1 MMEMIL
7 LFFFMFSFLL
17 IAGVFYLFIL
27 LDSKVERRINYYF
40 DINKSIKNKKSRKER
55 IKMYSSSLKRMN
67 EVVRDKLSNI
77 DQEKIDQMLKSAGV
91 KLNPEEYIM
100 LKWFYT
106 AIGAGLFYF
115 ISGSVFFLIPGG
127 ILGYVMPNVWL
138 KRRIRTRIQRFNEGL
153 PDMITTI
160 VGSLRSGYSFSQ
172 ALKTVAEEC
181 ESPIKEEVTLML
193 KEMNYGIT
201 MEDALYNL
209 STRMPSNDLEMMI
222 QTVLIQR
229 QVGGNLASV
238 LEIIV
243 KTIRDRNKIQR
254 QVQTLTAQGRLSGRV
269 IGALPIVLGTVIYL
283 INPDYINTLFTNP
296 LGIIIM
302 SVGAVS
308 GITGFILINKL
319 TKIEV

>member
-1 MMEMIL
+1 MEMIV
-7 LFFFMFSFLL
+7 LFFFMFCFLL
-17 IAGVFYLFIL
+17 IAGMFYLFIL
-27 LDSKVERRINYYF
+27 LDRKVEKRINYYF
-40 DINKSIKNKKSRKER
+40 DINRSAKDKKSRKER
-55 IKMYSSSLKRMN
+55 IKMYSSSLKRVN
-67 EVVRDKLSNI
+67 EAVRDKLSSI

-100 LKWFYT
+100 LKWFLT

-115 ISGSVFFLIPGG
+115 ISGSIFFLIPGG
-127 ILGYVMPNVWL
+127 IIGYIAPNTWL
-138 KRRIRTRIQRFNEGL
+138 KRRIRIRIERFNEGL

-229 QVGGNLASV
+229 QVGGNLATV

-269 IGALPIVLGTVIYL
+269 IGGLPIVLGGVIYL
-283 INPDYINTLFTNP
+283 INPEYINALFTNP

-302 SVGAVS
+302 SVGIAS